1 MPQLQNLVLTDR
13 AATPV
18 AHTFTPRDVVA
29 NVGTVEEST
38 GVKVGDKA
46 FSISVR
52 KTPGNGRYKVTIK
65 LAVPTVVNETINGVT
80 VATVSHTAYVDAV
93 FTFDPKSTTQE
104 RKDVVGMFQSAF
116 DPSKVLVNDAVIG
129 LQGIY

>member
-13 AATPV
+13 ATTPV
-18 AHTFTPRDVVA
+18 NHTFTPRDVVG

-38 GVKVGDKA
+38 GVKVGDKT

-52 KTPGNGRYKVTIK
+52 KTANGRSRVLIK
-65 LAVPTVVNETINGVT
+65 LAIPVVVDETINGVT
-80 VATVSHTAYVDAV
+80 VPTVARTSYVSAE
-93 FTFDPKSTTQE
+93 FTYEPTSTTQE

-116 DPSKVLVNDAVIG
+116 DSSKLLVNDAVVG

>member
-13 AATPV
+13 ATTPV
-18 AHTFTPRDVVA
+18 AHTFVPRDVAA

-38 GVKVGDKA
+38 GVKIGDKS
-46 FSISVR
+46 FSISKR
-52 KTPGNGRYKVTIK
+52 QTPNGKFRVQMK
-65 LAVPTVVNETINGVT
+65 LTVPVVVNETINGVT
-80 VATVSHTAYVDAV
+80 VPSVAYTSYVDAS
-93 FTFDPKSTTQE
+93 FTFDPKSSTQD

-116 DPSKVLVNDAVIG
+116 DPSKTLVNDTVVG

>member
-38 GVKVGDKA
+38 GVKVGDKL
-46 FSISVR
+46 FSVSVR
-52 KTPGNGRYKVTIK
+52 KTPNGKSRVTLK
-65 LAVPTVVNETINGVT
+65 LVIPVVVNELINGVT
-80 VATVSHTAYVDAV
+80 VPTVARTSYAETT
-93 FTFDPKSTTQE
+93 FTFDPTSSTQE
-104 RKDVVGMFQSAF
+104 RDDMVGMFQSCF
-116 DPSKVLVNDAVIG
+116 DKSQTLVNDAVVG

>member
-18 AHTFTPRDVVA
+18 AHTFVPRDVVA

-38 GVKVGDKA
+38 GVKIGDKT
-46 FSISVR
+46 FSISAR
-52 KTPGNGRYKVTIK
+52 KAPSGKNRVQMK
-65 LAVPTVVNETINGVT
+65 LAIPVVVNETINGVT
-80 VATVSHTAYVDAV
+80 VPTVAYTSYVDCT
-93 FTFDPKSTTQE
+93 FTFDPKSSTQD
-104 RKDVVGMFQSAF
+104 RKDIVGMFQSSF
-116 DPSKVLVNDAVIG
+116 DPAKLLVNDCVVG

>member
-38 GVKVGDKA
+38 GVKIGDKT
-46 FSISVR
+46 FSISCR
-52 KTPGNGRYKVTIK
+52 KAANGRSKVTMK
-65 LAVPTVVNETINGVT
+65 LAVPVVVNETINGVT
-80 VATVSHTAYVDAV
+80 VPTVS
-93 FTFDPKSTTQE
+93 
-104 RKDVVGMFQSAF
+104 
-116 DPSKVLVNDAVIG
+116 LG
-129 LQGIY
+129 LRRRGLLLRP

>member
-13 AATPV
+13 ATPSAV
-18 AHTFTPRDVVA
+18 DHTFTPRDVIA

-38 GVKVGDKA
+38 GVKVGDKT

-52 KTPGNGRYKVTIK
+52 KTPNGKSKVTIK
-65 LAVPTVVNETINGVT
+65 LVVPTVVNETINGVT
-80 VATVSHTAYVDAV
+80 VPAVARTAFVETT
-93 FTFDPKSTTQE
+93 FTFDPTSTTQE
-104 RKDVVGMFQSAF
+104 RNDVVGMFQSAF
-116 DPSKVLVNDAVIG
+116 GTGKTLVNDAVVG

>member
-18 AHTFTPRDVVA
+18 AHTFVPRDVVA

-38 GVKVGDKA
+38 GVKIGDKT

-52 KTPGNGRYKVTIK
+52 KTASNRSVVKIK
-65 LAVPTVVNETINGVT
+65 LVIPVVVNETINGVT
-80 VATVSHTAYVDAV
+80 VPTVAYTSYADVE
-93 FTFDPKSTTQE
+93 FRFDPKSSTQD
-104 RKDVVGMFQSAF
+104 RKDIVGMLQSCF
-116 DPSKVLVNDAVIG
+116 DPSKLLVNDAVVG

>member
-13 AATPV
+13 ATTPV
-18 AHTFTPRDVVA
+18 NHTFTPRDVVG

-38 GVKVGDKA
+38 GVKVGDKT

-52 KTPGNGRYKVTIK
+52 KTANGRNRVTIK
-65 LAVPTVVNETINGVT
+65 FAVPVVVDETINGVT
-80 VATVSHTAYVDAV
+80 VPTVARTSYVTAE
-93 FTFDPKSTTQE
+93 FTYDPTASTQE

-116 DPSKVLVNDAVIG
+116 DSSKALVNDAVVG

>member
-18 AHTFTPRDVVA
+18 AHTFVPRDVVA

-38 GVKVGDKA
+38 GVKIGDKT

-52 KTPGNGRYKVTIK
+52 KAPESGKNRVQVKM
-65 LAVPTVVNETINGVT
+65 AVPVVVNETINGVT
-80 VATVSHTAYVDAV
+80 VPSVAYVSYVDAT
-93 FTFDPKSTTQE
+93 FTFDPRSSTQD

-116 DPSKVLVNDAVIG
+116 DPTKLLVNDAVVG
-129 LQGIY
+129 LQGIF

>member
-18 AHTFTPRDVVA
+18 AHTFVPRDVEA

-38 GVKVGDKA
+38 GVKIGDKS
-46 FSISVR
+46 FSISKR
-52 KTPGNGRYKVTIK
+52 QTPNGKHRVQVK
-65 LAVPTVVNETINGVT
+65 LVVPVVVNETINGVT
-80 VATVSHTAYVDAV
+80 VPSVAYTSYVDAS
-93 FTFDPKSTTQE
+93 FTFDPKSSTQD

-116 DPSKVLVNDAVIG
+116 DSSKVLVNDTVVG